1 MLNIFNIIFLLF
13 LINIYICEANGTLS
27 ENIES
32 AEEIDALKTNLR
44 NGYLNNTYFN
54 EENNNLNIEN
64 EINNTNYNEVT
75 EETKEELYDINENIF
90 PDYFFLDIFTE
101 NKEQKNEEVPM
112 KIEVVNDGEEVKTE
126 YVSEKN
132 EEVENKSETEIGEEL
147 TEKVD
152 EKVPEEVAEELVE
165 KVDEEV
171 AEELVEKV
179 DEKVAEEVDQ
189 KVDEEVTEELIEKVD
204 EEVTEELIEKVD
216 EEVAEE
222 LIEKVDEEV
231 AEELIEK
238 VADELVEKVAEELVE
253 KVDEQVA
260 EELVEKEIKDSSD
273 FKESHEELFK
283 VFLELINKNDLVKE
297 NLKKITNNL
306 NEMHLSTLYP

>member
-165 KVDEEV
+165 K
-171 AEELVEKV
+171 
-179 DEKVAEEVDQ
+179 
-189 KVDEEVTEELIEKVD
+189 
-204 EEVTEELIEKVD
+204 
-216 EEVAEE
+216 
-222 LIEKVDEEV
+222 
-231 AEELIEK
+231 
-238 VADELVEKVAEELVE
+238 
-253 KVDEQVA
+253 
-260 EELVEKEIKDSSD
+260 
-273 FKESHEELFK
+273 
-283 VFLELINKNDLVKE
+283 
-297 NLKKITNNL
+297 
-306 NEMHLSTLYP
+306 

>member
-132 EEVENKSETEIGEEL
+132 EEVENKSETEIVL
-147 TEKVD
+147 KIII
-152 EKVPEEVAEELVE
+152 K
-165 KVDEEV
+165 K
-171 AEELVEKV
+171 K
-179 DEKVAEEVDQ
+179 KN
-189 KVDEEVTEELIEKVD
+189 
-204 EEVTEELIEKVD
+204 
-216 EEVAEE
+216 
-222 LIEKVDEEV
+222 
-231 AEELIEK
+231 
-238 VADELVEKVAEELVE
+238 
-253 KVDEQVA
+253 
-260 EELVEKEIKDSSD
+260 KE
-273 FKESHEELFK
+273 
-283 VFLELINKNDLVKE
+283 
-297 NLKKITNNL
+297 
-306 NEMHLSTLYP
+306 

>member
-132 EEVENKSETEIGEEL
+132 EEVENKSETEIA
-147 TEKVD
+147 EKVVEEQG
-152 EKVPEEVAEELVE
+152 EKVNKNDLNDASSE
-165 KVDEEV
+165 
-171 AEELVEKV
+171 
-179 DEKVAEEVDQ
+179 
-189 KVDEEVTEELIEKVD
+189 
-204 EEVTEELIEKVD
+204 
-216 EEVAEE
+216 
-222 LIEKVDEEV
+222 
-231 AEELIEK
+231 
-238 VADELVEKVAEELVE
+238 
-253 KVDEQVA
+253 
-260 EELVEKEIKDSSD
+260 EIKDSSD